1 MKNPRT
7 WAGPAQAGPQ
17 RSLACVPGLAPGMID
32 DATETLSLQLC
43 EQKMPKSGLRA
54 H

>member
-1 MKNPRT
+1 MKTPRT
-7 WAGPAQAGPQ
+7 WEGPAQAGPR
-17 RSLACVPGLAPGMID
+17 RSLACVPGLAPGMVD

-43 EQKMPKSGLRA
+43 EQKASKSSLRA